1 MAGGCLDSILL
12 FGVKHTDKFADVI
25 YRCPPMCLI
34 SSDLSQGLVHDGDAV
49 RVVDVEAKAE
59 VNFLLFV
66 VVVVD
71 GDGIVLAGDVINL
84 EELRCQNEIIGE
96 TNNLKN

>member
-1 MAGGCLDSILL
+1 
-12 FGVKHTDKFADVI
+12 
-25 YRCPPMCLI
+25 MCLI